1 MSASMQSTQRIG
13 FHESDV
19 VGIRREN
26 GMIIL
31 ELEGVHLGDELR
43 NASIRLTGVKTI
55 IRDGMAIDDM
65 AWECEAG
72 EVLTLKHTQDTFHLI
87 DRHSRNIRA
96 RLIHTKLNVIRLMLR
111 STNVVAHVSEFH
123 ALLTT

>member
-1 MSASMQSTQRIG
+1 VSCGGGVSASMQSTQRIG

-87 DRHSRNIRA
+87 VEWTDFKKHQSQTHSYKIECDSVDVE
-96 RLIHTKLNVIRLMLR
+96 IH
-111 STNVVAHVSEFH
+111 
-123 ALLTT
+123 